1 MDAAQGVKESFFRH
15 SLVVDSSAVL
25 LVLLTFRGSQLMPLR
40 RLKIIGVMGPH
51 ILVEGQDGLC
61 VRLGELIAR
70 LGCNLLTGGGGG
82 AMEVV
87 CKAFTEVVERPG
99 RAIGIIPGEVSLL
112 KARYGR
118 KADYPNP
125 YIEIPIYTHLGKSG
139 PDGLLL
145 ESRNHINV
153 LTSDAIVVL
162 EGRDGTLS
170 EAHLAVRYGK
180 PVIAFLSDVGRM
192 PALDRLP
199 IRKTNRLEDV
209 EAFIRAAGLSGP
221 AQSCQLNHTE
231 RPAHFRIPNF

>member
-1 MDAAQGVKESFFRH
+1 M
-15 SLVVDSSAVL
+15 
-25 LVLLTFRGSQLMPLR
+25 TLR

-51 ILVEGQDGLC
+51 ILADGQEDLC

-70 LGCNLLTGGGGG
+70 LGCDLLTGGGGG

-87 CKAFTEVVERPG
+87 CKAFTGVAERPG
-99 RAIGIIPGEVSLL
+99 LAIGIIPGEVSLL

-125 YIEIPIYTHLGKSG
+125 YIELPIYTHLGQSG
-139 PDGLLL
+139 PEGLLL

-153 LTSDAIVVL
+153 LTSDAVVVL

-180 PVIAFLSDVGRM
+180 PVIALLSDAGRM
-192 PALDRLP
+192 PASHRLP
-199 IRKTNRLEDV
+199 IKNTNRLEDV
-209 EAFIRAAGLSGP
+209 EAFIREAGTSGP
-221 AQSCQLNHTE
+221 IQSFQLHHTE
-231 RPAHFRIPNF
+231 LPAHFQAPNF